1 MNEMNNTNLTN
12 SNEVNNSSVGGTN
25 PVNTTPE
32 STATPSST
40 PVAPTPTQT
49 PSNNNVPPVE
59 NTKMKEQLITP
70 KKPQPQK
77 TPKGIFVV
85 FVLLIGFVFCLPYIN
100 EYEQHQKTKQQHE
113 QLEEELKDQENQ
125 NQEEENPTTKLTTT
139 ICSNQAVDQG
149 AYVLTEEQEINHR
162 EDKIVSV
169 DVRSTRVYKQEDD
182 AYKAMK
188 ESCQTQADPL
198 ANPTHDG
205 YSIDCEI
212 DNLSI
217 TLTKS
222 YDLELFE
229 SFTTET
235 GEVVSAPYE
244 YNASLSEALKALAT
258 SGMTCQ

>member
-1 MNEMNNTNLTN
+1 MNEMNNTNITN
-12 SNEVNNSSVGGTN
+12 SNEVNNQTVANN
-25 PVNTTPE
+25 PTPQNTSGPT
-32 STATPSST
+32 SIT
-40 PVAPTPTQT
+40 PTPTQA
-49 PSNNNVPPVE
+49 NNNVSPVE
-59 NTKMKEQLITP
+59 NVKMKEQPNTQ
-70 KKPQPQK
+70 KTQQPQK

-85 FVLLIGFVFCLPYIN
+85 FILLIGFIFCLPYIN
-100 EYEQHQKTKQQHE
+100 EYEQHQKTKQQQE
-113 QLEEELKDQENQ
+113 QLEQELKEQENQ
-125 NQEEENPTTKLTTT
+125 NQEEEENPTTKLTTT
-139 ICSNQAVDQG
+139 ICSSQATDQG

-182 AYKAMK
+182 AYKMMK

-212 DNLSI
+212 DDLSI

-229 SFTTET
+229 SFTSET
-235 GEVVSAPYE
+235 GEMVTAPYE
-244 YNASLSEALKALAT
+244 YNSSLNEALKTLTT